1 MTCERR
7 EPRAVAQ
14 ALWESGVAVPCCAC
28 GGAWKPATI
37 SFGQSLVAGDLERAM
52 QAAHRCALFVAAGT
66 SLVVGPVNQMLPA
79 ACASGARTAII
90 TASETPYDGA
100 ADVRLSAPVEVVL
113 PAVARALA

>member
-1 MTCERR
+1 
-7 EPRAVAQ
+7 
-14 ALWESGVAVPCCAC
+14 
-28 GGAWKPATI
+28 
-37 SFGQSLVAGDLERAM
+37 M